1 MPKRLIM
8 ATRQAH
14 PAIPGAPQEALNK
27 NPHLRLSDP
36 EMKPTMDALR
46 QRIKA
51 DPAFGRDLMRQ
62 AGIITAKGKLTKAF
76 GG

>member
-1 MPKRLIM
+1 MANSPKTLN
-8 ATRQAH
+8 
-14 PAIPGAPQEALNK
+14 IPRASSEALLK

-36 EMKPTMDALR
+36 EMKSTMDALR
-46 QRIKA
+46 KRIKA
-51 DPAFGRDLMRQ
+51 DPEFGRTLMRQ